1 VDLNALSQRLEH
13 VRQEKEFGSNLSQVG
28 EFMRSEWHE
37 IGWDDELN
45 MELWNDLWVDMCEPT
60 VRPSQEQ
67 QILANDIAFFKA
79 PLETP

>member
-1 VDLNALSQRLEH
+1 

-28 EFMRSEWHE
+28 ECMRSEWHE

-67 QILANDIAFFKA
+67 QILVNDIAFFKA